1 MNIVHFNIYRNPN
14 IGVFIR
20 SNDNSVLSPPG
31 ISANKI
37 QQMKTHLKVSNITTS
52 IGGSNLL
59 GALSIMNNNGIIES
73 KLIENYEI
81 NILSKETG
89 LNIQKLNSRF
99 TAVGNL
105 ITANDYGGIVSSLVS
120 EEQAK
125 EISKSLKVP
134 VKRMEISN
142 KQTGFSPIYLIGAM
156 INTTNKGAIA
166 HPIINKDEMKIISEI
181 LQVEVENATV
191 NSGVPYDSS
200 GIISNSKNILVG
212 SQTSGPE
219 LVMLSR
225 AFGI

>member
-1 MNIVHFNIYRNPN
+1 
-14 IGVFIR
+14 
-20 SNDNSVLSPPG
+20 
-31 ISANKI
+31 
-37 QQMKTHLKVSNITTS
+37 MKTHLKVSNITTS

-59 GALSIMNNNGIIES
+59 GALSIMNNNGIIVS
-73 KLIENYEI
+73 KLIENFEI
-81 NILSKETG
+81 NNLSKETG

-142 KQTGFSPIYLIGAM
+142 KQTGFSPIYLIGSM

-166 HPIINKDEMKIISEI
+166 HPIINKEEMKIISEI

-191 NSGVPYDSS
+191 NSGVPFVSS